1 MVFWI
6 ENINFNFTIFTLLLN
21 YLWHPVDL
29 LVTSKLTLDSLL
41 KVNQNQVFFPMVP
54 KFLHFEKK
62 PTFYYDVMATWT
74 SSNYKNGCLGI

>member
-21 YLWHPVDL
+21 YLWNPVEL

-41 KVNQNQVFFPMVP
+41 KVNQNQIFFPMVP

-62 PTFYYDVMATWT
+62 QLFTMM
-74 SSNYKNGCLGI
+74 

>member
-6 ENINFNFTIFTLLLN
+6 ENINFNFTIFTLLWATFDTL
-21 YLWHPVDL
+21 YL

-54 KFLHFEKK
+54 KFLHFEKN